1 MRGLGFGGSKDV
13 PEREEKI
20 RNAII
25 RYYDTVVAKE
35 ASLKMELLKKDQF
48 QGCED
53 LLQVFVLSETGL
65 KVETEERVV
74 RRKRTR
80 TEQRG
85 QREREREREREKNVE
100 GDGDLVILSSLP
112 SCVCWGGVN

>member
-1 MRGLGFGGSKDV
+1 
-13 PEREEKI
+13 
-20 RNAII
+20 
-25 RYYDTVVAKE
+25 
-35 ASLKMELLKKDQF
+35 MELLKKDQF

-85 QREREREREREKNVE
+85 QREREREREKNVE
-100 GDGDLVILSSLP
+100 GDGDLVILSSLL
-112 SCVCWGGVN
+112 SCVCWGGRKLKETMGKFIKK